1 MQQTSAPRVPRRWN
15 VEVDGIKWLPRLCD
29 KARMS
34 RAGTLGTY
42 LVGHSPVDY
51 ALLTR
56 LGITTDEFVEIAN
69 TQPDDMSVL
78 SALRTRG
85 FDEAR
90 VRRWSDRFETSYR
103 VFIPAWDIDEGYVKP
118 NAIVRTLLPFAHAI
132 EGPAMSLLRKV
143 RSRP

>member
-69 TQPDDMSVL
+69 TLPDDTSVL
-78 SALRTRG
+78 SALRARG

-118 NAIVRTLLPFAHAI
+118 NAFVRTLLPLAHAI
-132 EGPAMSLLRKV
+132 EGPAMLLLRKV

>member
-78 SALRTRG
+78 SALRARG

-90 VRRWSDRFETSYR
+90 VRRWSGRFETSYR

-143 RSRP
+143 RPRP

>member
-78 SALRTRG
+78 SALRARG
-85 FDEAR
+85 FDEAL
-90 VRRWSDRFETSYR
+90 VRRWSGRFETSYR

-118 NAIVRTLLPFAHAI
+118 NAIVRTLMPFAHAI